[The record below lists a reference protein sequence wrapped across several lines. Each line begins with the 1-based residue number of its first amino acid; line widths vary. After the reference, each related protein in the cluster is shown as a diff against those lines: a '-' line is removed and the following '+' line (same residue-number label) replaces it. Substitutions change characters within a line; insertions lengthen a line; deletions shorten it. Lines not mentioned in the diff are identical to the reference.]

1 MKFIIPILILII
13 ILLVF
18 SESNYFIRKS
28 LGLETN
34 IYTFNVG
41 DIELNK
47 NKNII
52 NENVNLWG
60 YLIKNKNQIYHY
72 SK

>member
-1 MKFIIPILILII
+1 M
-13 ILLVF
+13 LVF